1 MKRSIFFS
9 WICKDLNATPER
21 FSGQLWPQNW
31 AREEEEVMDFT
42 KTSDR
47 RYQLYNHSYDDAL
60 KNIAAAAAAIG
71 WWVLPMGFVIK
82 ILRLRRFQLSFDS
95 DQLRTVLYNYRHTI
109 FLAGSEKHDINWFS
123 STLPHNLRLI

>member
-1 MKRSIFFS
+1 MMPYFWQFAINPKLKVQQLQKRF
-9 WICKDLNATPER
+9 KDLNETSER

-60 KNIAAAAAAIG
+60 KNIAAAAAAAAIG

-82 ILRLRRFQLSFDS
+82 ILRLRWFQLSFDT
-95 DQLRTVLYNYRHTI
+95 DQLGTDC
-109 FLAGSEKHDINWFS
+109 FA
-123 STLPHNLRLI
+123 